1 LTEAKKENYIGTG
14 LRRLR
19 KERGWTQEEL
29 ADKSDLE
36 PRTIQKLESNE
47 NTPTLNT
54 ICALAE
60 SFEMEHWEFLKN
72 IKDEI
77 VYKYPEK
84 KKAKQ
89 KRPKS

>member
-1 LTEAKKENYIGTG
+1 MTEAKKENYIGTG

-29 ADKSDLE
+29 ATKSGLE

-47 NTPTLNT
+47 NSPTLNT
-54 ICALAE
+54 ICSIAE
-60 SFEMEHWEFLKN
+60 SFEMEDWEFLKN
-72 IKDEI
+72 TKHER

-84 KKAKQ
+84 KKAK
-89 KRPKS
+89 KEGTNS

>member
-1 LTEAKKENYIGTG
+1 MTEAKKDTYIGTG

-29 ADKSDLE
+29 AGKSKLE

-54 ICALAE
+54 ICSLAE

-72 IKDEI
+72 IKDEM
-77 VYKYPEK
+77 VYRYAEK
-84 KKAKQ
+84 KH
-89 KRPKS
+89 PKS

>member
-29 ADKSDLE
+29 ATESDLE
-36 PRTIQKLESNE
+36 TRTIQKLERNE
-47 NTPTLNT
+47 NSPSYNT
-54 ICALAE
+54 ICSLAK
-60 SFEMEHWEFLKN
+60 SFEMEDWEFLKN
-72 IKDEI
+72 IKDER

-84 KKAKQ
+84 KNAK
-89 KRPKS
+89 KKSPNS